1 MNQVSLVVPLNQVSL
16 DGSPE
21 TQNHH
26 RRAWATQQCLPSS
39 PIIPASTGPQ
49 LRAWAWK
56 QEACGHALWPA
67 TLTPQAEEWLRSLI
81 EKFGK

>member
-49 LRAWAWK
+49 LRP
-56 QEACGHALWPA
+56 GHGSKRHVA
-67 TLTPQAEEWLRSLI
+67 TLCGRQH
-81 EKFGK
+81 